1 MYGRARRI
9 AFAKKCIIVGVA
21 ILVGFLVIRSLFTKN
36 EYVDYNQNFNYLKS
50 YFVNKGFTCKVI
62 ENTGGRCFYKTDNSS
77 YSFIRYDD
85 GFNYVIE
92 SSSYRLVFNHNKSE
106 PNKITFKTK
115 SESLDGYKNK
125 VYYCATKG
133 TIIDE
138 LLECKT
144 DSGEKLDL
152 DSYVGIVEEGIMEVN
167 DILIYSGYNVDALL
181 KEFVWRK

>member
-9 AFAKKCIIVGVA
+9 ALVKKIVAVLVL
-21 ILVGFLVIRSLFTKN
+21 ILIVYILITKVFVKEN
-36 EYVDYNQNFNYLKS
+36 FVDRNQNFEYMKS
-50 YFVNKGFTCKVI
+50 YFGGKGYICERI
-62 ENTGGRCFYKTDNSS
+62 EKSAGRCYKETDTT
-77 YSFIRYDD
+77 YIGFIRYDD
-85 GFNYVIE
+85 GFNYVDQ
-92 SSSYRLVFNHNKSE
+92 STSYRLTINYFEHEV
-106 PNKITFKTK
+106 NKIVLKTN
-115 SESLDGYKNK
+115 SESLEGYKNK